1 MKTASESGKKTLV
14 FVVYVGPGGLDLRCL
29 NTYAL
34 LSSNKTWAIEHFI
47 R

>member
-1 MKTASESGKKTLV
+1 MKSASESGQKTLV

-29 NTYAL
+29 NTYAMIGN
-34 LSSNKTWAIEHFI
+34 NKTWALEHFV